1 MEKITRAMVRG
12 AEKVLVDN
20 GIDPSEAETVLQA
33 LGYVLLDQELYSKQT
48 EVIECTEIDPFD
60 YERDHQEF
68 DPFDYERDHQ
78 EFAKTPSVQYQVVS
92 TSVSTND
99 QKPGYMPQ
107 IRKFVVGT
115 FDCKQEAARKLED
128 YANSF
133 LLVQAGQSIRVAL
146 ATDCLS
152 AEIVMQSAEDGTCV
166 RRHLAVYQIPAAE

>member
-48 EVIECTEIDPFD
+48 EVIECTEI
-60 YERDHQEF
+60 

>member
-1 MEKITRAMVRG
+1 MEKITRTMIRS

-33 LGYVLLDQELYSKQT
+33 LGYVLLDKELYSGQT

-60 YERDHQEF
+60 YERDHQELGK
-68 DPFDYERDHQ
+68 
-78 EFAKTPSVQYQVVS
+78 APSVQYQVVS
-92 TSVSTND
+92 ATVSTND

-128 YANSF
+128 YAKSF
-133 LLVQAGQSIRVAL
+133 SLVQAGQSIRVAL

-166 RRHLAVYQIPAAE
+166 RRHLAVYQIPAAA

>member
-1 MEKITRAMVRG
+1 MEKITRSMVRG

-33 LGYVLLDQELYSKQT
+33 LGYVLLDKELYSGQT
-48 EVIECTEIDPFD
+48 EVIDCTEIDPFD

-68 DPFDYERDHQ
+68 
-78 EFAKTPSVQYQVVS
+78 AKAPSIQYQVVS
-92 TSVSTND
+92 TTVSTND
-99 QKPGYMPQ
+99 QRPGYIPQ

-115 FDCKQEAARKLED
+115 FNCKQEAARKLED
-128 YANSF
+128 YAKSF
-133 LLVQAGQSIRVAL
+133 SLVQAGQSIRVAL

-166 RRHLAVYQIPAAE
+166 RRHLAVYQIPAAA